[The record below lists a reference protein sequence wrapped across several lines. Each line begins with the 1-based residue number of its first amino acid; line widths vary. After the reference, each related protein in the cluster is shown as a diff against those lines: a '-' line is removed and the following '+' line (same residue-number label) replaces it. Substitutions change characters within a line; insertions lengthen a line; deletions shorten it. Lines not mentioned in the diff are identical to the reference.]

1 MSCTGNKRTYDENKA
16 KNGVME
22 RRRWDWD
29 LLPLLMISH
38 DIYHEKG
45 LSIKVMTS
53 GAEAVRLS
61 MKIGAVP
68 ELDRQTY

>member
-1 MSCTGNKRTYDENKA
+1 
-16 KNGVME
+16 ME
-22 RRRWDWD
+22 RRRRWDWD

-53 GAEAVRLS
+53 GAEAAARLS
-61 MKIGAVP
+61 MKIEAVP